1 MHFDL
6 LCLCYCAILVQTEY
20 REFASI
26 VYHITRVLCD

>member
-20 REFASI
+20 RKFASI